1 MFNQLKLPYLI
12 ESSIILALGYI
23 VYRLLLDSDKAY
35 IRNRIYLLS
44 LLLLSFLLPLISL
57 PVYARKVIAVPLKV
71 MDVMASTSS
80 QNVIVESSFD
90 WSIIGPVIYLG
101 VVAMLFFR
109 LLYHILYIRSVINN
123 SQSKTIDGVRHVI
136 TDKLTTPASI
146 FSILLTD
153 NSDLPQAVID
163 HEKVHMRHGHT
174 WDVLIMELAKIIL
187 WFNPFIYLT
196 SRVLKDN
203 HEFVADHLASK
214 SVKDEL
220 EYSSLLLQYAKTIKT
235 PILLNTFSTITKKRI
250 IMLNKETSNNPWKG
264 LLVLPIFLGIF
275 SIFSC
280 DSYNVP
286 VDPNGNQLTDDM
298 SEIRLD
304 TIIETDSETFEESMT
319 IERVYV
325 NDIRTWVDTTVVFNF
340 ETMEEKVQVVRS
352 EGPRTEVLL
361 STYITSEYN
370 NETGDLETNKYH
382 IYPQEMVESVDTM
395 VTFDYDTFEE
405 TVQVVKGERPRQEL
419 VSTKVT
425 PKDKINKKQKFNK
438 TFEMK
443 NKVITQS
450 DTIKHKSKG
459 NK

>member
-12 ESSIILALGYI
+12 ESSIIIALGYI
-23 VYRLLLDSDKAY
+23 VYRLLFDSDKAY

-44 LLLLSFLLPLISL
+44 LLLLSFLMPLISL
-57 PVYARKVIAVPLKV
+57 PIYARNVIAAPLKV
-71 MDVMASTSS
+71 VDVVASSSS
-80 QNVIVESSFD
+80 QNVIVESSYD
-90 WSIIGPVIYLG
+90 WSMIATMIYLG
-101 VVAMLFFR
+101 VVAILIFR
-109 LLYHILYIRSVINN
+109 LLYHFIYISRVIKN
-123 SQSKTIDGVRHVI
+123 SQSKIIDGVRHVI
-136 TDKLTTPASI
+136 TDQLTTPASI

-153 NSDLPQAVID
+153 DSALPQAVID

-174 WDVLIMELAKIIL
+174 WDVLILELAKIIL
-187 WFNPFIYLT
+187 WFNPFIYLI

-214 SVKDEL
+214 SVEDEM
-220 EYSSLLLQYAKTIKT
+220 EYSSLLLQYAKSIKT

-250 IMLNKETSNNPWKG
+250 IMLNKKTSNNPWKA
-264 LLVLPIFLGIF
+264 LLILPIFLGIF

-280 DSYNVP
+280 ESYNVP
-286 VDPNGNQLTDDM
+286 VGPNGNLLTDKM
-298 SEIRLD
+298 SKSRLD
-304 TIIETDSETFEESMT
+304 TIIEFDSETLEESMT

-325 NDIRTWVDTTVVFNF
+325 NDIRTWVDTTVVFNL
-340 ETMEEKVQVVRS
+340 ETMEEILQVVQS

-361 STYITSEYN
+361 STYITNEYN

-382 IYPQEMVESVDTM
+382 IYPQEMVESVDTL

-425 PKDKINKKQKFNK
+425 PKDKIKKELKFNK

-450 DTIKHKSKG
+450 DTIKHTSKG
-459 NK
+459 NE